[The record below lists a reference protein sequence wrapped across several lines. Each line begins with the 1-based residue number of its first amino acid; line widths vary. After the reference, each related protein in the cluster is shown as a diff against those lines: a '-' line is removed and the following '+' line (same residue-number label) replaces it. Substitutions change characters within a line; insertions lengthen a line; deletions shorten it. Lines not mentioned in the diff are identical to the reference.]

1 LSRTSGVISMNA
13 VSRLAMLS
21 RPAARMLPEDKVC

>member
-1 LSRTSGVISMNA
+1 MNV

>member
-1 LSRTSGVISMNA
+1 VISMNV

-21 RPAARMLPEDKVC
+21 RPAERMLPEDKVC